1 MGDIMNKIKTSFKK
15 YQNLLK
21 YLGLLSLLGF
31 LIGFLIYKKIDNHLL
46 IAEIKNIANYLS
58 TNHLNYILTHFI
70 AISILLTCSLTVIG
84 LILFPLYFL
93 IECISLSYNIFIFT
107 EIYHFKGLI
116 FSILYIIITKIIFI
130 ILLLCIFQKLI
141 KTIKNIIKIYTNKED
156 INHKYSLLKNIKA
169 VIIYLL
175 FIFLNDILIYIIGSK
190 ILLKLTFIIK

>member
-70 AISILLTCSLTVIG
+70 TISILLTCSLTVIG

-116 FSILYIIITKIIFI
+116 FSILYIIITKTIFI

-169 VIIYLL
+169 IIIYLL